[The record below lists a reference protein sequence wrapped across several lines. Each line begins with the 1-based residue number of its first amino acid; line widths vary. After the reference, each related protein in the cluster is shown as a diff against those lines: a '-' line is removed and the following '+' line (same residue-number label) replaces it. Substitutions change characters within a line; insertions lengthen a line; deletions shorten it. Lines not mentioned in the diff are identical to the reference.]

1 MGRNAKYYI
10 SGNVGILLLT
20 WLLYAIG
27 NSITMPY
34 LSIYMKMLG
43 ANAIDIGITYS
54 VAMTVQLL
62 AIIPGGYLTDTIGR
76 RRSIVIGTW
85 IVTATSFLMAIP
97 PNWQALMII
106 YALNSAAAYYQPALL
121 ALILDS
127 LPPSRYASGILIT
140 SVIPQIPWL
149 ILPPLGGSLI
159 NKYGLLGIRIAYL
172 VSAVVSLIVALIRQ
186 YTIKETLN
194 STKSS
199 VSFKEVLRSY
209 YLLRSITDLP
219 KDLLRIYVMT
229 LMLFIAL
236 MPMNTLL
243 PIYVVYRLKLNTVYW
258 GYLVSLSYA
267 AYIMINV
274 LLAFYVD
281 KLRNKLVLWGI
292 TTIVMGSIL
301 GLLDRLVSV
310 IVYLVLLQVGSQLVM
325 TALQSRVGD
334 LVSVD
339 RRGHGIGLMIIF
351 QLLGQA
357 IGGYLSGTLYRLT
370 TTSLFLIPLTLAIII
385 LTLNLAPGRSRN
397 K

>member
-85 IVTATSFLMAIP
+85 IVTATSFLMVIP

-281 KLRNKLVLWGI
+281 KLRNKLVLWGT
-292 TTIVMGSIL
+292 TTIVIGSIL
-301 GLLDRLVSV
+301 GLLDRLVS
-310 IVYLVLLQVGSQLVM
+310 IIIYLVLLQVGSQLMM

-339 RRGHGIGLMIIF
+339 RRGHGIGLLIIF

-370 TTSLFLIPLTLAIII
+370 TASLFLMPFTLAIII
-385 LTLNLAPGRSRN
+385 LTLNLIPGRSRN

>member
-1 MGRNAKYYI
+1 
-10 SGNVGILLLT
+10 
-20 WLLYAIG
+20 
-27 NSITMPY
+27 
-34 LSIYMKMLG
+34 
-43 ANAIDIGITYS
+43 
-54 VAMTVQLL
+54 
-62 AIIPGGYLTDTIGR
+62 
-76 RRSIVIGTW
+76 
-85 IVTATSFLMAIP
+85 
-97 PNWQALMII
+97 
-106 YALNSAAAYYQPALL
+106 
-121 ALILDS
+121 
-127 LPPSRYASGILIT
+127 
-140 SVIPQIPWL
+140 
-149 ILPPLGGSLI
+149 
-159 NKYGLLGIRIAYL
+159 
-172 VSAVVSLIVALIRQ
+172 VSLIVALIRQ

-281 KLRNKLVLWGI
+281 KLRNKLVLWGT
-292 TTIVMGSIL
+292 TTIVIGSIL
-301 GLLDRLVSV
+301 GLLDRLVS
-310 IVYLVLLQVGSQLVM
+310 IIIYLVLLQVGSQLMM

-357 IGGYLSGTLYRLT
+357 IGSYLSGTLYRLT
-370 TTSLFLIPLTLAIII
+370 TASLFLMPLTLAIII
-385 LTLNLAPGRSRN
+385 LTLNLIPGRSRN

>member
-1 MGRNAKYYI
+1 
-10 SGNVGILLLT
+10 
-20 WLLYAIG
+20 
-27 NSITMPY
+27 MPY

-85 IVTATSFLMAIP
+85 IVTATSFLMVIP
-97 PNWQALMII
+97 PNWRALMII

-292 TTIVMGSIL
+292 TAIVMGSIL

-370 TTSLFLIPLTLAIII
+370 TASLFLMPFTLAIII
-385 LTLNLAPGRSRN
+385 LTLNLIPGRSRN